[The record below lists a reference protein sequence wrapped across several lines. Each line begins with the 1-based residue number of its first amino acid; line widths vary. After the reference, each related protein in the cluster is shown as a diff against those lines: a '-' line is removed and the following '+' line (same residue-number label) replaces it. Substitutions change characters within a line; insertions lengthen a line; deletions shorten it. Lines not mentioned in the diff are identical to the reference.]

1 MTKQSLST
9 FEKFMLFFV
18 TIVVLT
24 GFALFHTNHHW
35 LDSYLEEDGLV
46 EWLTVVG
53 LMIGFVL
60 SVRRFL
66 RLRKTKSWWF
76 LTVTA
81 VLAVL
86 LFIAAGEEISWG
98 QRIFNIQSPEYF
110 KEHNAQGET
119 NIHNLVV
126 GGVKINKLVF
136 SIMLIAALSIYL
148 VVIPILYNYNKNI
161 KAFMDRSGV
170 PIARFYQILAIV
182 IVFGLASLLP
192 HERNSELLEAGA
204 ALLFSLIIYN
214 PKNRSVF
221 LDHSTSI
228 S

>member
-24 GFALFHTNHHW
+24 GFALFHANHHW

-136 SIMLIAALSIYL
+136 SIMLIAAMSIYL

-161 KAFMDRSGV
+161 RAFMDRSGV
-170 PIARFYQILAIV
+170 PIARLYQVLAIV

-214 PKNRSVF
+214 PKNRSEF